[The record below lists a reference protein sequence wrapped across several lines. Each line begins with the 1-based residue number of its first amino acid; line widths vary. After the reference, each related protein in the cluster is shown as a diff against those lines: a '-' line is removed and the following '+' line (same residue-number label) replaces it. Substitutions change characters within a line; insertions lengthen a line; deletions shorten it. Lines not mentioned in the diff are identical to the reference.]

1 MRRGTTL
8 VELIVALAI
17 LGLLV
22 GIGAA
27 TLGGWRRPRTDDT
40 VELYVAARARAIA
53 SGERVRVDRPGG
65 ESVLFLPDGRAV
77 GGGLDPLT
85 GVALDASR

>member
-1 MRRGTTL
+1 MRQGTTL
-8 VELIVALAI
+8 VELIAALAV

-27 TLGGWRRPRTDDT
+27 SLGGWRRTDADAT
-40 VELYVAARARAIA
+40 ADLLAAARARAIRTGA
-53 SGERVRVDRPGG
+53 RVRIDRPGG
-65 ESVLFLPDGRAV
+65 ESVLLLPDGRTV

-85 GVALDASR
+85 GTAPDASR